1 MAGRSRPKDGVASL
15 AYVQAI
21 HVFLHGPAAKQD
33 VDARDKRGHDEKS
46 VEPTSMP
53 AATAGPEIERLIQ
66 LLARLPGLGPR
77 SARRAALHLIKKREQ
92 LMAPLAAALSVAID
106 KIEVCRIC
114 GNIDTVNPCTVCTD
128 PRRDPSVIVVVA
140 DVADLWA
147 LERAHAINARYH
159 VLGGTLS
166 PLDGVGPDDLTID
179 ALVTRA
185 HDSAVKEI
193 ILALNATVDGQ
204 TTAHYVTDLLVDA
217 NVAVTRLAHGVP
229 VGGELDYLDEGT
241 LSAAIRSRTPF

>member
-1 MAGRSRPKDGVASL
+1 MSPL
-15 AYVQAI
+15 
-21 HVFLHGPAAKQD
+21 
-33 VDARDKRGHDEKS
+33 
-46 VEPTSMP
+46 TS
-53 AATAGPEIERLIQ
+53 
-66 LLARLPGLGPR
+66 
-77 SARRAALHLIKKREQ
+77 ALQ
-92 LMAPLAAALSVAID
+92 TAID
-106 KIEVCRIC
+106 KIQVCRTC
-114 GNIDTVNPCTVCTD
+114 GNIDTSNPCTVCTD
-128 PRRDPSVIVVVA
+128 PRRDGSVIVVVA

-166 PLDGVGPDDLTID
+166 PLDGVGPQDLTID

-185 HDSAVKEI
+185 HADEVKEV

-204 TTAHYVTDLLVDA
+204 TTAHYITDLLVGA

-241 LSAAIRSRTPF
+241 LLAAIRSRTPF